1 MKYTFTYGVTRT
13 DIDAKEVA
21 EEASLS
27 SYPATADGP
36 FLDEGPYEI
45 SHEFEAS
52 TDEAA
57 IACMRD
63 IIDESP
69 MDIFVFS
76 LSRNGETIRTEED
89 DEEEED

>member
-1 MKYTFTYGVTRT
+1 MKYTFTYGVTR
-13 DIDAKEVA
+13 IDSDADEVA
-21 EEASLS
+21 EEASLNF
-27 SYPATADGP
+27 YPATVAGP
-36 FLDEGPYEI
+36 FLDEGSYEV
-45 SHEFEAS
+45 SHEFEVS
-52 TDEAA
+52 SDEVA